1 MNRKRT
7 IDVILCILSLAV
19 VTLSYVYMEDG
30 KIREWILPLFG
41 ILSVF
46 SLCLAFFDSGKKPY
60 KSRTYRGGKIQA
72 LGLLDEEGNTIAEW
86 NITGK
91 ISVLIG
97 RDSRKENVDVNLQN
111 TAYGGMVD
119 RQHAVLNYAGEQWYI
134 EDLNSENGVQIQS
147 GNDGQV
153 YQLSPNHPCQ
163 IHRGD
168 ILHIGCT
175 CLEVK

>member
-1 MNRKRT
+1 MNRKRI
-7 IDVILCILSLAV
+7 IDVMLCSLSLAV
-19 VTLSYVYMEDG
+19 IILSTTYIENGEIKKWM
-30 KIREWILPLFG
+30 LLFFG
-41 ILSVF
+41 ILF
-46 SLCLAFFDSGKKPY
+46 LFFLCLAFFDSERKPY
-60 KSRTYRGGKIQA
+60 RGRTYRNGKVQA
-72 LGLLDEEGNTIAEW
+72 LGLLDEEGNVIAEW
-86 NITGK
+86 NIGGK

-97 RDSRKENVDVNLQN
+97 RDTHRENVDVNLQN

-163 IHRGD
+163 INRGD

-175 CLEVK
+175 RLEVK